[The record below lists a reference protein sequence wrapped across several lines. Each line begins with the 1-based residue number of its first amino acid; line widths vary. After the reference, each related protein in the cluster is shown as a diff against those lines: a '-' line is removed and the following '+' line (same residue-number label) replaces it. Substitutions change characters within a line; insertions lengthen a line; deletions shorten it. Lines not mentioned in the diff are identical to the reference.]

1 MLRWILLLSFV
12 AAVAAAAAAAS
23 GYYLDADVAGYREY
37 PFYPQNATGVLNT
50 DLMMNE
56 TGAFTF
62 EAWIYYNPSGSST
75 PEKVVAELTT
85 GNVSALA
92 ICGAYA
98 SPNDTYAWRLYFD
111 STDDS
116 LWVELAACLN
126 GTDAPLMLE
135 LGSLRPIPR
144 NAWTHVSA
152 QFASGDGVYLYTNGT
167 LENLLDAPEWDT
179 SATPMLTTGPLIL
192 FDSFGAIDEVR
203 WWQLLRG
210 PSLTRRDYCTRL
222 DGNNKDLLAYW
233 DFDRGA
239 SESAITYDRSPS
251 GNELYNAPPIDP
263 AAFVAGQP
271 PLCSTSNEST
281 TVIALIV
288 LLVVLFVSAAAV
300 VFFFLILDC
309 RSQRGS
315 ARADP

>member
-1 MLRWILLLSFV
+1 MLRWVVFLAL
-12 AAVAAAAAAAS
+12 AALAAAADSS
-23 GYYLDADVAGYREY
+23 GYYLNANTAGYREY
-37 PFYPQNATGVLNT
+37 AFYPRNATGVLST
-50 DLMMNE
+50 DLMMNT

-62 EAWIYYNPSGSST
+62 EAWVYYAPSGAT
-75 PEKVVAELTT
+75 AEKLIVELTT

-92 ICGAYA
+92 TCGALA
-98 SPNDTYAWRLYFD
+98 SPNDTYAWRLYLD

-135 LGSLRPIPR
+135 LGSLQAMPR

-167 LENLLDAPEWDT
+167 LENRLEAPEWDT
-179 SATPMLTTGPLIL
+179 SATPMLTTGTLLL
-192 FDSFGAIDEVR
+192 FDSFGSVDEVR
-203 WWQLLRG
+203 WWDLLRG

-222 DGNNKDLLAYW
+222 NGNNRDLLAYW

-239 SESAITYDRSPS
+239 DESAIIYDRSPS
-251 GNELYNAPPIDP
+251 GNELYNAPPVDP
-263 AAFVAGQP
+263 TAFVAGQP
-271 PLCSTSNEST
+271 PMCSTSNESS
-281 TVIALIV
+281 TVIALIIILV
-288 LLVVLFVSAAAV
+288 LLFVAAAAV

-309 RSQRGS
+309 RSRPS
-315 ARADP
+315 PRTTEP